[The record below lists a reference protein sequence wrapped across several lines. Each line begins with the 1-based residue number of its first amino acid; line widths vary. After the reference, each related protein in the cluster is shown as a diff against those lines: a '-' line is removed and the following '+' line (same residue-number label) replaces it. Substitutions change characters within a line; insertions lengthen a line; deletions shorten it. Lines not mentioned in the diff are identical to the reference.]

1 MQLIAMLVAEAER
14 LKEVLMVVVV
24 QVVEEVVPVLQLILL
39 LHPLVILEVA
49 EELLMDLV
57 LNPLARQVRA
67 VQVKQEQKG
76 VLPDLVLVP
85 IQVEEPVEV
94 LTDNTR
100 RGDQLLVEL
109 VEAES

>member
-24 QVVEEVVPVLQLILL
+24 QVAEEVVPVLQLILL
-39 LHPLVILEVA
+39 LHPLVILEVV

-57 LNPLARQVRA
+57 LNPLAQQVRV
-67 VQVKQEQKG
+67 VQVKQEQKER
-76 VLPDLVLVP
+76 LPDLVLVL
-85 IQVEEPVEV
+85 IQVEEQVEV
-94 LTDNTR
+94 LTDSSR
-100 RGDQLLVEL
+100 RRDQLLVEL